1 MAILEV
7 RNLTHTYSEGSPFR
21 IDALKGVSASF
32 EKGEIIAV
40 IGHTGSGKS
49 TLLMHLNG
57 LLKPNSGEV
66 FYDGKNIWESKSS
79 VKHARFN
86 VGFCFQYPEY
96 QLFESTVEK
105 DIAFGPKNMGLSAE
119 EIKVRVK
126 EAAEYAGLKPELLN
140 KSPFDLSGGEKRR
153 AAIAGVMAMK
163 PGVLILDEP
172 TAGLDPKGKTEI
184 IELIKNYNRH
194 TGSTIIFV
202 THSMDDAAVIADK
215 VLVMSGGEIVMYD
228 TAKRVFSDS
237 KRLEAFGLLPPEI
250 TSLFIKLNEK
260 SFNLPENIFDINNAK
275 DALLT
280 ALRRRAND

>member
-7 RNLTHTYSEGSPFR
+7 KNLTHTYSEGSPFR
-21 IDALKGVSASF
+21 IDALKGVSVSF

-66 FYDGKNIWESKSS
+66 LYEGKNVWESKSS
-79 VKHARFN
+79 VKKARFN

-96 QLFESTVEK
+96 QLFETTVAK
-105 DIAFGPKNMGLSAE
+105 DIAFGPKNMGLSE
-119 EIKVRVK
+119 TEVKHRVK
-126 EAAEYAGLKPELLN
+126 EAAEYAGVDPSLLS

-153 AAIAGVMAMK
+153 AAIAGVMAME

-172 TAGLDPKGKTEI
+172 TAGLDPKGKREI
-184 IELIKNYNRH
+184 IQLIKNYNRQ

-202 THSMDDAAVIADK
+202 THSMDDAAGVADK
-215 VLVMSGGEIVMYD
+215 VLVMSGGKIVMYD
-228 TAKRVFSDS
+228 TAEKVFSDS
-237 KRLEAFGLLPPEI
+237 KKLEDLALSLPEI
-250 TSLFIKLNEK
+250 TNLFLKLNEK
-260 SFNLPENIFDINNAK
+260 GFNLPENIFDTKRAK
-275 DALLT
+275 DALIL
-280 ALRRRAND
+280 ALRRRTND

>member
-7 RNLTHTYSEGSPFR
+7 KNLTHTYSEGSPFR

-66 FYDGKNIWESKSS
+66 LYEGKNIWESKIS
-79 VKHARFN
+79 VKNARFN
-86 VGFCFQYPEY
+86 VGFCFQYPEH

-105 DIAFGPKNMGLSAE
+105 DIAFGPKNMNLSQE
-119 EIKVRVK
+119 EIKARVK
-126 EAAEYAGLKPELLN
+126 EAAEYAGLKPELLQ

-184 IELIKNYNRH
+184 IQLIKNYNRH

-202 THSMDDAAVIADK
+202 THSMDDAALVADK
-215 VLVMSGGEIVMYD
+215 VLVMNGGEIVMYD
-228 TAKRVFSDS
+228 TAKRVFSHN
-237 KRLEAFGLLPPEI
+237 KELEELALSVPEI
-250 TSLFIKLNEK
+250 TNLFIKLNK
-260 SFNLPENIFDINNAK
+260 KGFDLPLNVFDVNIAK
-275 DALLT
+275 DALLI

>member
-7 RNLTHTYSEGSPFR
+7 KNLTHTYSEGSPFR

-66 FYDGKNIWESKSS
+66 LYEGKNIWESKIS
-79 VKHARFN
+79 VKNARFN
-86 VGFCFQYPEY
+86 VGFCFQYPEH
-96 QLFESTVEK
+96 QLFESAVEK
-105 DIAFGPKNMGLSAE
+105 DIAFGPKNMNLSQE
-119 EIKVRVK
+119 EIKARVK
-126 EAAEYAGLKPELLN
+126 EAAEYAGLKPELLQ

-184 IELIKNYNRH
+184 IQLIKNYNRH

-202 THSMDDAAVIADK
+202 THSMDDAALVADK

-228 TAKRVFSDS
+228 TAKRVFSHN
-237 KRLEAFGLLPPEI
+237 KELEELALSVPEI
-250 TSLFIKLNEK
+250 TNLFIKLNK
-260 SFNLPENIFDINNAK
+260 KGFDLPLNVFDVNIAK
-275 DALLT
+275 DALLI

>member
-7 RNLTHTYSEGSPFR
+7 KNLTHTYSEGSPFR

-66 FYDGKNIWESKSS
+66 LYEGKNIWESKIS
-79 VKHARFN
+79 VKNARFN
-86 VGFCFQYPEY
+86 VGFCFQYPEH

-105 DIAFGPKNMGLSAE
+105 DIAFGPKNMGLSQE
-119 EIKVRVK
+119 EIKARVK
-126 EAAEYAGLKPELLN
+126 EAAEYAGLKSELLQ

-184 IELIKNYNRH
+184 IQLIKNYNSH

-202 THSMDDAAVIADK
+202 THSMDDAALIADK

-228 TAKRVFSDS
+228 TAKWVFSHN
-237 KRLEAFGLLPPEI
+237 KELEDLALSVPEI
-250 TSLFIKLNEK
+250 TNLFIKLNK
-260 SFNLPENIFDINNAK
+260 KGFDLPLNIFDINIAK
-275 DALLT
+275 NALLS